1 MPKAVKIVAF
11 LAGGLLVLLVAFGA
25 VLTLVFDPND
35 YKEQIVATVKDR
47 TGRTLQI
54 DGKLGWSFFPWIGIE
69 TSRLVLGNAPGFGSE
84 PFARIEAAGAKVE
97 LLPLLRKQIIVD
109 TVLLDG
115 LQLHLTRNATGRTNW
130 DDLIRTT
137 PGEKPDA
144 PDGAGAGLGV
154 LVNGVDVRR
163 AEIVWDD
170 QASGARYALRNLDL
184 KTGKI
189 AGAEPMD
196 VRLAFDLESG
206 PPAVRT
212 RVELTSTLRADL
224 DAQTLET
231 SDLALSVGE
240 LKLRSQLKVTRLL
253 DAPAVQG
260 QLDIAPFNLRALLST
275 LNVSY
280 TPADKKA
287 LERITVKS
295 AFSGNADGIE
305 FKNLA
310 VGLDESRLTGT
321 LAMTRFAK
329 PVFRFD
335 LALDRLDVDR
345 YLPATAPAAAAWLG
359 VEVAVAA
366 AAPAD
371 DALLGTLRA
380 LTLNGRLRIGQL
392 TAMKLRFSDAAVQVA
407 AAAGLIRLGPN
418 QAGFYGGRYR
428 GQTTLDARGRQALLT
443 LDDTLSG
450 TQLAPALKDA
460 LGFEKFAGNADVNA
474 KLNAQ
479 GLNARQIKQTLSGN
493 VSLSIRDGTIK
504 GLDLKKM
511 IDILDAARRERR
523 LEKLADLKPGANDET
538 RFTHL
543 GGTTHLTNGVARND
557 DLKIQSP
564 GLANVGGKG
573 TVDLVRETLDY
584 TVTAGPYPI
593 HIAGPFANL
602 QFRPDM
608 RGVVEQRLKEEE
620 SKVKERLEQ
629 KLKERFKLP

>member
-11 LAGGLLVLLVAFGA
+11 VAGGLLVLLVAFGV

-35 YKEQIVATVKDR
+35 YKEQIVAAVKDR

-54 DGKLGWSFFPWIGIE
+54 NGKLGWSFFPWIGIE
-69 TSRLVLGNAPGFGSE
+69 TNRLVLGNAPGFGTE

-97 LLPLLRKQIIVD
+97 LLPLLRKQVVVD

-115 LQLHLTRNATGRTNW
+115 LQLHLARNAAGRTNW
-130 DDLIRTT
+130 DDLIRTS
-137 PGEKPDA
+137 PDEKTT
-144 PDGAGAGLGV
+144 PDGAGAGLGI

-189 AGAEPMD
+189 AGAEPMK

-206 PPAVRT
+206 RPVVRT
-212 RVELTSTLRADL
+212 RVELTSTLRTDL

-231 SDLALSVGE
+231 SDIALSVGE
-240 LKLRSQLKVTRLL
+240 LKLRSQLKVTRLV

-260 QLDIAPFNLRALLST
+260 QLDIAPFNLRALLTT

-280 TPADKKA
+280 APADKKA
-287 LERITVKS
+287 LERVTVKS

-305 FKNLA
+305 FKDLV
-310 VGLDESRLTGT
+310 VGLDDSRLTGT

-329 PVFRFD
+329 PMFRFG
-335 LALDRLDVDR
+335 LALDRLDADR
-345 YLPATAPAAAAWLG
+345 YLPATAPAAAAWPG
-359 VEVAVAA
+359 IGVAVAA
-366 AAPAD
+366 APTD
-371 DALLGTLRA
+371 EALLGTLRA

-392 TAMKLRFSDAAVQVA
+392 TAMKLRFNDATVQVA
-407 AAAGLIRLGPN
+407 AANGLIRLGPN

-428 GQTTLDARGRQALLT
+428 GQTTLDARGRQAQLT
-443 LDDTLSG
+443 LDDALSG
-450 TQLAPALKDA
+450 AQLAPALKDA
-460 LGFEKFAGNADVNA
+460 LTFDKFTGTADVNA

-493 VSLSIRDGTIK
+493 ASLSIRDGTIK

-511 IDILDAARRERR
+511 IDALDAARRERR
-523 LEKLADLKPGANDET
+523 LENLADLKPGANDQT

-543 GGTTHLTNGVARND
+543 SGTTAITNGVARND

-564 GLANVGGKG
+564 GVANIGGKG
-573 TVDLVRETLDY
+573 TIDLAGETLDY

-593 HIAGPFANL
+593 HITGPFSNL
-602 QFRPDM
+602 RFRPDM

-620 SKVKERLEQ
+620 SKVKKRLED

>member
-1 MPKAVKIVAF
+1 MPKAVKIAAF
-11 LAGGLLVLLVAFGA
+11 LAGGLLVLLVAFGV

-35 YKEQIVATVKDR
+35 YKEQIVAAVKDR

-54 DGKLGWSFFPWIGIE
+54 NGKLGWSFFPWIGIE
-69 TSRLVLGNAPGFGSE
+69 TNQLVLGNAPGFGPE
-84 PFARIEAAGAKVE
+84 PFARIEAAGIKVE
-97 LLPLLRKQIIVD
+97 LLPLLRKQVVVD

-115 LQLHLTRNATGRTNW
+115 LQLRLARNATGRTNW

-189 AGAEPMD
+189 AGAEPMK

-206 PPAVRT
+206 RPAVRT

-260 QLDIAPFNLRALLST
+260 HLDIAPFNLRALLAT
-275 LNVSY
+275 LNVPY

-310 VGLDESRLTGT
+310 IGLDESRLTGT

-345 YLPATAPAAAAWLG
+345 YLPAIAPATAAWPG
-359 VEVAVAA
+359 IGVAVA

-380 LTLNGRLRIGQL
+380 LTLNGRLRISQL
-392 TAMKLRFSDAAVQVA
+392 TAMKLRFNDAAVQVA
-407 AAAGLIRLGPN
+407 AAGGLIRLGPN

-450 TQLAPALKDA
+450 AQLAPALKDA
-460 LGFEKFAGNADVNA
+460 LRFDKFTGTADVNA

-493 VSLSIRDGTIK
+493 ASLSIRDGTIK

-511 IDILDAARRERR
+511 IDTLDAARREHR

-543 GGTTHLTNGVARND
+543 SGTMHLTNGVAHND

-564 GLANVGGKG
+564 GVASIGGKG
-573 TVDLVRETLDY
+573 TIDLARETLDY

-602 QFRPDM
+602 RFRPDM
-608 RGVVEQRLKEEE
+608 SGGVEQRLKEEE
-620 SKVKERLEQ
+620 SKVKKRLEQ